1 MNRKLAEIY
10 HLDSKAF
17 HKAFTGKIRQMRFTH
32 FSRLTGAKLKKKKQM
47 AAETS

>member
-17 HKAFTGKIRQMRFTH
+17 HKAFTGRVRKMRFTH
-32 FSRLTGAKLKKKKQM
+32 FTRLAGAKLKKKEM
-47 AAETS
+47 AAETP